1 MSRYSINKFVWD
13 IQYPGPRAR
22 YEADPEA
29 FLARYD
35 LTPEEA
41 AAIGTRDIRAMWL
54 CGVNPYLLR
63 FFQLR
68 AGVEEDAFHAAL
80 QGFTYLDSLKEGGS
94 HG

>member
-1 MSRYSINKFVWD
+1 MSRYSLNKFVWD
-13 IQYPGPRAR
+13 IQYPEPRAR
-22 YEADPEA
+22 YEADPEG

-41 AAIGTRDIRAMWL
+41 AAVRTRDIRAMWL

-80 QGFTYLDSLKEGGS
+80 KGFTYLDSLREGGS